1 MSKPVKEGTLSFIER
16 CLTDAQ
22 TGKVMLSKRDQEF
35 LREAF
40 KAIGRDVRRPF
51 KDEGDL
57 LHAFFRTLDAVDFLL
72 FFEQF
77 RLIVPDHDDPH
88 DDLRICVDISDSE
101 YLAIRIIAKLNL
113 LRADS
118 DDLPTWIR
126 DQFGGGY
133 VNQDGRIA
141 FEDEARMI
149 EFDKV
154 LEERVRTTLLPG
166 DAGTT

>member
-1 MSKPVKEGTLSFIER
+1 MSKPDKEGALSFIER

-22 TGKVMLSKRDQEF
+22 TGKIMLSKRDQKF
-35 LREAF
+35 LRKEFAS
-40 KAIGRDVRRPF
+40 IGRDVRRPF
-51 KDEGDL
+51 KDEEDL
-57 LHAFFRTLDAVDFLL
+57 LRAFFRTLDRMDFLL
-72 FFEQF
+72 FYEQI
-77 RLIVPDHDDPH
+77 RLIGQDHDDPL
-88 DDLRICVDISDSE
+88 DDLSSWTDLSQSA

-126 DQFGGGY
+126 EQFGEGY
-133 VNQDGRIA
+133 VNKDGRIA
-141 FEDEARMI
+141 FEDEVRMT

-154 LEERVRTTLLPG
+154 LEERVRTTLRPG

>member
-1 MSKPVKEGTLSFIER
+1 MSKPDKEGTLSFIQR

-35 LREAF
+35 LRKAF

-57 LHAFFRTLDAVDFLL
+57 LHAFFKTLDKMDFLL
-72 FFEQF
+72 FYEQL
-77 RLIVPDHDDPH
+77 RLVAPDHDDPL
-88 DDLRICVDISDSE
+88 DDLSAWTDLSQIA

-141 FEDEARMI
+141 FEDEERMI
-149 EFDKV
+149 ELDKV
-154 LEERVRTTLLPG
+154 LEERVRTTLWPG
-166 DAGTT
+166 NAGTT

>member
-1 MSKPVKEGTLSFIER
+1 MSKPDKEGTLSFIER

-35 LREAF
+35 LHKAF

-51 KDEGDL
+51 KDEEDL
-57 LHAFFRTLDAVDFLL
+57 LRAFFKTLDKMDFLL
-72 FFEQF
+72 FYEQL
-77 RLIVPDHDDPH
+77 RLIAPDHDDPL
-88 DDLRICVDISDSE
+88 DDLSAWTDLSQSA

-118 DDLPTWIR
+118 EDLPTWIR

-141 FEDEARMI
+141 FEDEERMI
-149 EFDKV
+149 ELDKV
-154 LEERVRTTLLPG
+154 LEERVRTTLWPG
-166 DAGTT
+166 NAGTT